1 VSFDVKSLFTNIPLK
16 KVIKII
22 IKRVYDEKLIS
33 TQLEKRTVKK
43 LLIDCCTKT
52 PFSFNNELYQQVD
65 GVSMGSPLGPTLA
78 NILLTALE
86 DEIVRPLINAGT
98 IKFYAQYV
106 DDTLILT
113 KLKNIPSIL
122 DSFNSFH
129 THIQFT
135 CEEFVDSNDVH
146 SLDIKID
153 LQGTTIYRKSIHT
166 GQYSHYSSFT
176 PWSRK
181 IAWIRAPV
189 QRARPKDLQRP

>member
-1 VSFDVKSLFTNIPLK
+1 MSFDVKSLFTNIPLK
-16 KVIKII
+16 KVINII

-33 TQLEKRTVKK
+33 TQLEKRTLKK

-65 GVSMGSPLGPTLA
+65 GVSMGSPSGPTQA

-113 KLKNIPSIL
+113 KPENIHQFPTASIQSVQL
-122 DSFNSFH
+122 HNYHFTHIFNSH
-129 THIQFT
+129 AKN
-135 CEEFVDSNDVH
+135 S
-146 SLDIKID
+146 
-153 LQGTTIYRKSIHT
+153 
-166 GQYSHYSSFT
+166 
-176 PWSRK
+176 
-181 IAWIRAPV
+181 
-189 QRARPKDLQRP
+189 